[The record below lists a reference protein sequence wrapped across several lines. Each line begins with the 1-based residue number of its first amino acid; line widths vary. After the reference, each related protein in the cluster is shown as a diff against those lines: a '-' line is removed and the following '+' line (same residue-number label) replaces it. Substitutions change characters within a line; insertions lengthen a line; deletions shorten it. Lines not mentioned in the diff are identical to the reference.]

1 MTTLPPTP
9 PAHGALAEAAW
20 RLRGKS
26 VPRATALL
34 LTQEM
39 TWRNLPE
46 HLAEHELGDPGR
58 AGELLCRGVPVTDP
72 AGNVRILARACT
84 GCLVTTAPFELPFT
98 YPLLLRRRA
107 QLLCP
112 ATMET

>member
-1 MTTLPPTP
+1 
-9 PAHGALAEAAW
+9 
-20 RLRGKS
+20 
-26 VPRATALL
+26 
-34 LTQEM
+34 M

-58 AGELLCRGVPVTDP
+58 ASELLCRGVPVTDP

-107 QLLCP
+107 HLLCP